1 MIRTA
6 VLLACAGVGGGI
18 LLLPR
23 QADALGPIGVELGGQ
38 VGAGTNPVGG
48 GSLNPLGLGLG
59 GRAGVTW
66 LGFYGGVNVMDYL
79 GSGQSTSTTNASAHS
94 FLYGVEVGYD
104 LKVLGIVT
112 IRPQLGV
119 GDYTIYSGTASCAPS
134 PCTPPSAPG
143 TIGNGSPYLEP
154 GAVGLVSFGVL
165 YAGVDVNALLL
176 PWGPSSSVTSASSF
190 DSAFTAHAQVGV
202 AF

>member
-1 MIRTA
+1 MARTA
-6 VLLACAGVGGGI
+6 VLLTCAGVGAGV

-23 QADALGPIGVELGGQ
+23 HADALGPMGVEVGGQ

-59 GRAGVTW
+59 GRAGLTW

-79 GSGQSTSTTNASAHS
+79 GSSQSTPIANASAHS
-94 FLYGVEVGYD
+94 FLYGVEAGYN

-112 IRPQLGV
+112 IRPQLGI
-119 GDYTIYSGTASCAPS
+119 GDYTIYSGAAACAPS
-134 PCTPPSAPG
+134 PCTPPNAG
-143 TIGNGSPYLEP
+143 TGGNGSPYLEP
-154 GAVGLVSFGVL
+154 GAVGLVSFGVV

-176 PWGPSSSVTSASSF
+176 PWGPSRSVTSASSF
-190 DSAFTAHAQVGV
+190 DSALTAHAQVGV